1 MTGKWRLSLPAAMVV
16 VVLLGFR
23 LPEEIST

>member
-1 MTGKWRLSLPAAMVV
+1 MTEKWRPTLLAAMVV

-23 LPEEIST
+23 LPEEISI